1 MILVALWLCAA
12 CVVMFFAQMAY
23 GTEPFLLINELK
35 WAEPWRMIT
44 SIFAHADVMHLF
56 SNLLALGFFGS
67 LLEHRIGSKKLFL
80 LFMASGIIISVL
92 SIYDRSLGASGAVY
106 AVLACLALLRPGMII
121 YFYFIPMPMVVV
133 LVIWFLQDVFG
144 LFNPSN
150 VANLSHIFG
159 LVMGVAAGFY
169 WNKQYGDKPKPRED
183 RGLSEIEE
191 RELNQKLDEWEDQ
204 YMKPRN

>member
-1 MILVALWLCAA
+1 MLFVALWLCAA
-12 CVVMFFAQMAY
+12 CVAMFFAQMAY

-44 SIFAHADVMHLF
+44 SIFAHADIMHLF
-56 SNLLALGFFGS
+56 SNLLALGFFG
-67 LLEHRIGSKKLFL
+67 LFLEGRIGSKKLFL
-80 LFMASGIIISVL
+80 LFMASGIIVSVL
-92 SIYDRSLGASGAVY
+92 STYDRSLGASGAVY
-106 AVLACLALLRPGMII
+106 AVLGCLALLRPWMVI
-121 YFYFIPMPMVVV
+121 YVYFIPMPMVVALV
-133 LVIWFLQDVFG
+133 LWFLQDVFG
-144 LFNPSN
+144 LFYPSN

-169 WNKQYGDKPKPRED
+169 WKKQYGDKPKARED

-191 RELNQKLDEWEDQ
+191 MELNQKLDEWEDQ

>member
-1 MILVALWLCAA
+1 MLFVALWLCAA
-12 CVVMFFAQMAY
+12 CVAMFFAQMAY

-56 SNLLALGFFGS
+56 SNLLALGFFG
-67 LLEHRIGSKKLFL
+67 LFLEHRIGSKKLFL
-80 LFMASGIIISVL
+80 LFMASGIIVSVL
-92 SIYDRSLGASGAVY
+92 STYDRSLGASGAVY
-106 AVLACLALLRPGMII
+106 AVLGCLAFLRPWMVI
-121 YFYFIPMPMVVV
+121 YVYFIPMPMVVA
-133 LVIWFLQDVFG
+133 LVIWFLQDFFG

-169 WNKQYGDKPKPRED
+169 WKKQYGDKPKARED

-191 RELNQKLDEWEDQ
+191 MELNQKLDEWEDQ